1 MKKEDIPKIQTKFQ
15 SYPYVPDRLFQDI
28 DAMAMYG
35 AFYLIIVPLAVFML
49 IFDEMM
55 REKIDFL
62 RRGM

>member
-1 MKKEDIPKIQTKFQ
+1 
-15 SYPYVPDRLFQDI
+15 
-28 DAMAMYG
+28 MAMYG

>member
-1 MKKEDIPKIQTKFQ
+1 M
-15 SYPYVPDRLFQDI
+15 DI

-55 REKIDFL
+55 REKIDYL